1 MMQDITFHSAALSRE
16 TTYRVIA
23 PNSIAGGEKLPVLY
37 LLHGGD
43 GTYREWSDNS
53 DLAPYAERGAILVM
67 PDGGFSYYT
76 NSAMRPLDRYADYI
90 VNDLISDAE
99 SRFPIAANRESRAIA
114 GISMGGFGAIVMA
127 LKHPQLF
134 AFAGGLSS
142 ALDVPSRPLTV
153 SRLRQWLRYRSIFG
167 PWGSQTRRDNDPYLL
182 ALSADP
188 SRTPYLFLGCG
199 EQESFF
205 AANRKFIEILS
216 RRHFQYEFRPTPGIH
231 NWNQW
236 NEQVPAMF
244 QSLFEHI
251 DKEQPR

>member
-1 MMQDITFHSAALSRE
+1 M
-16 TTYRVIA
+16 
-23 PNSIAGGEKLPVLY
+23 Y

-43 GTYREWSDNS
+43 GDYRDWSNS
-53 DLAPYAERGAILVM
+53 SDVTRYAERGLILIM
-67 PDGGFSYYT
+67 PDAGFSYYT
-76 NSAMRPLDRYADYI
+76 NSAIRPQDRYEDYI
-90 VNDLISDAE
+90 VNDLIADAE
-99 SRFPIAANRESRAIA
+99 GRFPIAANRESRAIA
-114 GISMGGFGAIVMA
+114 GISMGGFGAIVIA

-153 SRLRQWLRYRSIFG
+153 RRIRQWLRYRSIFG

-205 AANRKFIEILS
+205 AANRKFVEILT
-216 RRHFQYEFRPTPGIH
+216 RRHFQYEFRAIPGIH
-231 NWNQW
+231 NWDLW
-236 NEQVPAMF
+236 NKQIPAMF

-251 DKEQPR
+251 DKEQLR